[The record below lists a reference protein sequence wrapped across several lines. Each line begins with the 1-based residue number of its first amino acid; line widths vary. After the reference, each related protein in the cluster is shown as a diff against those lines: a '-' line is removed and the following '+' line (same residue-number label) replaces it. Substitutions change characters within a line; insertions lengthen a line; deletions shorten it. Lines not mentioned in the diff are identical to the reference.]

1 MIMNRLFATA
11 ALAVG
16 LSFMASTALACS
28 GDCCGKD
35 KDGKMTCCE
44 DMKDKAGAPKP
55 DSKKPAQ
62 PEPHTEHQH

>member
-1 MIMNRLFATA
+1 MNRLFASA

-16 LSFMASTALACS
+16 LSFFGSAALACS
-28 GDCCGKD
+28 SDCCGKD

-44 DMKDKAGAPKP
+44 DMKDKSAATPKP

-62 PEPHTEHQH
+62 PEPRAEHQH